1 MKNRNILCHCLCYCQ
16 TNLIAKVGDVAI
28 FGKYGHCRILQISS
42 GEAEGENLF
51 TKEKFWGIVSELDF
65 VS

>member
-1 MKNRNILCHCLCYCQ
+1 MKTQNILCYCQ
-16 TNLIAKVGDVAI
+16 TNQIAKVNDVAI
-28 FGKYGHCRILQISS
+28 FGKNGHCRILQISS

-65 VS
+65 ISE